1 MPPPANHPECDER
14 ERSPDREK
22 ESCNQ
27 AIRSEKNKG
36 SKNGLHKAY
45 RAPAREDNI
54 PQETKEK
61 KRGDDRRAAKAA
73 STQARTHPVILDG
86 RQ

>member
-1 MPPPANHPECDER
+1 MR
-14 ERSPDREK
+14 ENGSPDREK

-61 KRGDDRRAAKAA
+61 NGDDRQGCESRKHAGA
-73 STQARTHPVILDG
+73 HPPCDPPTG
-86 RQ
+86 DQ